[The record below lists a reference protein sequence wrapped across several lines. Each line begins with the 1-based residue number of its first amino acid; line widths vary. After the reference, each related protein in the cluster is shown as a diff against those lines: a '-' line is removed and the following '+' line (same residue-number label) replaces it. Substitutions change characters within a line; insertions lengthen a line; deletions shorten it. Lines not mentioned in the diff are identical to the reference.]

1 MAISTTIIFQMIPI
15 LFGVRARSNEYSRH
29 DSKQAAMDKL
39 NGIFET
45 NQDPE
50 IRDAVMLAMNKLNK

>member
-1 MAISTTIIFQMIPI
+1 
-15 LFGVRARSNEYSRH
+15 
-29 DSKQAAMDKL
+29 MDKL

-50 IRDAVMLAMNKLNK
+50 VRDAVMLAMNKLNK